1 MCYFKFG
8 KISFYIS
15 DVVMKIFYQS
25 NILSKRPWYSLV
37 LYDMSWERI
46 FKNNIH
52 QKKIYEIKMNLMLVV
67 RAKVRCEH

>member
-25 NILSKRPWYSLV
+25 NILSKRQWYSLV

-52 QKKIYEIKMNLMLVV
+52 QKNNIRNKNEFDVS
-67 RAKVRCEH
+67 CPC

>member
-1 MCYFKFG
+1 MLLQ
-8 KISFYIS
+8 IRQDSFYIS

-25 NILSKRPWYSLV
+25 NILSKRQWYSLV

-52 QKKIYEIKMNLMLVV
+52 QNIIYEIKMNLM
-67 RAKVRCEH
+67 

>member
-1 MCYFKFG
+1 MYYFKFG

-15 DVVMKIFYQS
+15 GVVMKIFYQS
-25 NILSKRPWYSLV
+25 NILSKRQWYSLV

-52 QKKIYEIKMNLMLVV
+52 QKINIRNKNEFDVS
-67 RAKVRCEH
+67 CPC

>member
-1 MCYFKFG
+1 MYYFKFG

-25 NILSKRPWYSLV
+25 NILSKRQWYSLV

-52 QKKIYEIKMNLMLVV
+52 QNNII
-67 RAKVRCEH
+67 

>member
-25 NILSKRPWYSLV
+25 NILARDSGILLFFMICLGKEFS
-37 LYDMSWERI
+37 RI
-46 FKNNIH
+46 IYT
-52 QKKIYEIKMNLMLVV
+52 KKIMYEIKMNLM
-67 RAKVRCEH
+67 

>member
-15 DVVMKIFYQS
+15 DVDMKIFYQS
-25 NILSKRPWYSLV
+25 NILSKRQWYSLV

-52 QKKIYEIKMNLMLVV
+52 QKKIYEIKMNFM
-67 RAKVRCEH
+67 

>member
-25 NILSKRPWYSLV
+25 NILSKRQWYSLV

-52 QKKIYEIKMNLMLVV
+52 QKINIRNKNEFDVS
-67 RAKVRCEH
+67 CPC